1 MRYFTVLLNGEEKV
15 AASTDG
21 KDLFVLEGFADMNA
35 LIAAGGI
42 PAIPEGARRVR
53 VTEKATA
60 QAKCS
65 GEAAKAAAGKNTDAA
80 EKQNADA
87 GTVQILS
94 PIPRPLQDVLCLG
107 INYTAHAEEASRFS
121 EESFGGER
129 PYPIFF
135 SKRVCY
141 SQGTDAPIPA
151 YIGLVDSLD
160 YECELGVVI
169 GKDAKD
175 VKREDVPDYVFGY
188 TIVNDVSARNLQ
200 TRHKQWYFGKSL
212 DGFTPMGPCIVSADE
227 FAFPPKQ
234 KIACRVNGE
243 VRQDSTTG
251 HLITGITDI
260 IVMLSRGMTLKA
272 GTVIATGTPAG
283 VGMGM
288 TPPTFLKPGDVVECE
303 IEGIGVLRNVVE
315 G

>member
-1 MRYFTVLLNGEEKV
+1 M
-15 AASTDG
+15 
-21 KDLFVLEGFADMNA
+21 
-35 LIAAGGI
+35 IAAGGVQ
-42 PAIPEGARRVR
+42 AIPKDARKV
-53 VTEKATA
+53 
-60 QAKCS
+60 
-65 GEAAKAAAGKNTDAA
+65 NA
-80 EKQNADA
+80 E
-87 GTVQILS
+87 TVKLLS
-94 PIPRPLQDVLCLG
+94 PIPRPQQDVLCLG
-107 INYTAHAEEASRFS
+107 INYTAHAEEAERFS
-121 EESFGGER
+121 KESFGGER

-151 YIGLVDSLD
+151 YTGLVDSLD

-169 GKDAKD
+169 GKDAKN
-175 VKREDVPDYVFGY
+175 VKREDVQDYIFGY

-234 KIACRVNGE
+234 MIACRVNGE
-243 VRQDSTTG
+243 VRQDSSTG
-251 HLITGITDI
+251 NLITGIVDI
-260 IVMLSRGMTLKA
+260 IAMLSEGMTLKA

-288 TPPTFLKPGDVVECE
+288 KPPTFLKPGDVVECE
-303 IEGIGVLRNVVE
+303 IEGIGVLRNCVE
-315 G
+315 E

>member
-1 MRYFTVLLNGEEKV
+1 MRYYMILLNGEERTAV
-15 AASTDG
+15 SLDG
-21 KDLFVLEGFADMNA
+21 NILYVLDEYKDMDA
-35 LIAAGGI
+35 LIAAGGVR
-42 PAIPEGARRVR
+42 AIP
-53 VTEKATA
+53 K
-60 QAKCS
+60 
-65 GEAAKAAAGKNTDAA
+65 DANKINP
-80 EKQNADA
+80 EMVKL
-87 GTVQILS
+87 LS
-94 PIPRPLQDVLCLG
+94 PIPRPRQDVLCLG
-107 INYTAHAEEASRFS
+107 INYTAHAEEAERFS
-121 EESFGGER
+121 KESFGGER

-151 YIGLVDSLD
+151 YTGLVDSLD

-169 GKDAKD
+169 GKDAKN
-175 VKREDVPDYVFGY
+175 VKREDVPDYIFGY

-234 KIACRVNGE
+234 RIACRVNGD
-243 VRQDSTTG
+243 VRQDSSTAN
-251 HLITGITDI
+251 LITGITDI
-260 IVMLSRGMTLKA
+260 IVMLSEGMTDIIVMLSEGMTLKA

-288 TPPTFLKPGDVVECE
+288 KPPTFLKPGDVVECE
-303 IEGIGVLRNVVE
+303 IEGIGVLRNYIE

>member
-1 MRYFTVLLNGEEKV
+1 MRYYTVMVNGEERV
-15 AASTDG
+15 AASQDG
-21 KDLFVLEGFADMNA
+21 KELFVLEAFADMNA

-42 PAIPEGARRVR
+42 EDVPED
-53 VTEKATA
+53 A
-60 QAKCS
+60 QKIS
-65 GEAAKAAAGKNTDAA
+65 GG
-80 EKQNADA
+80 
-87 GTVQILS
+87 
-94 PIPRPLQDVLCLG
+94 DVKL
-107 INYTAHAEEASRFS
+107 
-121 EESFGGER
+121 

-151 YIGLVDSLD
+151 YTGLVDSLD

-169 GKDAKD
+169 GKDAKN
-175 VKREDVPDYVFGY
+175 VKRADVPDYIFGY

-227 FAFPPKQ
+227 FPFPPKQ
-234 KIACRVNGE
+234 RIACRVNGD
-243 VRQDSTTG
+243 VRQDSNTAN
-251 HLITGITDI
+251 LITGITDI
-260 IVMLSRGMTLKA
+260 IVMLSEGMTLKA

-288 TPPTFLKPGDVVECE
+288 KPPTFLKPGDVVECE
-303 IEGIGVLRNVVE
+303 IEGIGVLRNYIE
-315 G
+315 D

>member
-1 MRYFTVLLNGEEKV
+1 MRYYMILLNGEERT
-15 AASTDG
+15 AASLDG
-21 KDLFVLEGFADMNA
+21 NELYVLDEYKDMDA
-35 LIAAGGI
+35 LIAAGGVQEI
-42 PAIPEGARRVR
+42 PKDARKVSPEAV
-53 VTEKATA
+53 KL
-60 QAKCS
+60 
-65 GEAAKAAAGKNTDAA
+65 
-80 EKQNADA
+80 
-87 GTVQILS
+87 LS
-94 PIPRPLQDVLCLG
+94 PIPRPRQDVLCLG
-107 INYTAHAEEASRFS
+107 INYTAHAEEAERFS
-121 EESFGGER
+121 KEHAEEAERFSKESFGGER

-151 YIGLVDSLD
+151 YTGLVDSLD

-169 GKDAKD
+169 GKDAKN
-175 VKREDVPDYVFGY
+175 VKREDVPDYIFGY

-234 KIACRVNGE
+234 RIACRVNGDL
-243 VRQDSTTG
+243 RQDSSTAN
-251 HLITGITDI
+251 LITGITDI
-260 IVMLSRGMTLKA
+260 IVMLSEGMTLKA

-288 TPPTFLKPGDVVECE
+288 KPPAFLKPGDVVECE
-303 IEGIGVLRNVVE
+303 IEGIGVLRNCIE